1 MNKIDFEFSIA
12 ATGRKVTF
20 DFRSL
25 LGELRKIR
33 SDEQAFDF
41 VREMEN
47 ALLFGMID
55 DVQDRLDKINST
67 K

>member
-1 MNKIDFEFSIA
+1 MDKIDFEFSIA

-33 SDEQAFDF
+33 SDEQAFYF
-41 VREMEN
+41 VREMES
-47 ALLFGMID
+47 ALFFRMID
-55 DVQDRLDKINST
+55 DVQDRLDKISST

>member
-1 MNKIDFEFSIA
+1 MDKIDFEFSIA

-33 SDEQAFDF
+33 SEEQAFDF

-47 ALLFGMID
+47 ALFFGMID

>member
-1 MNKIDFEFSIA
+1 MDKIDFEFSIA

-41 VREMEN
+41 VREMES

-55 DVQDRLDKINST
+55 DVQDRLDKISST